1 MQARSSF
8 VNPLLH
14 EILEAKRREVRLL
27 RESAPPRWKRD
38 RSLSVRD
45 FRGALGQG
53 DRVHLIAEIKY
64 ASPSLGRIRWG
75 PEACVI
81 AKGYQGAGASAISL
95 ITDRNYFQGA
105 LGLLPGLRA
114 EVTLPVLRKDFII
127 DETQVL
133 ESYAY
138 GADAIL
144 LIARILALQDLRRLM
159 QIAARLGMAV
169 LTEVH
174 DEEDLE
180 KACRCGAEI
189 IGINNRN
196 LDTFEVDFSTT
207 SRLAPRVPR
216 GCLLVSESG
225 VKGEEDIRTLWDLG
239 VHAVLVGT
247 VLMKSADPAEK
258 AAGLVRAG
266 GRLHGESEDLRHYQP

>member
-1 MQARSSF
+1 M
-8 VNPLLH
+8 NPLLH
-14 EILEAKRREVRLL
+14 EIVEAKRWEAGRL
-27 RESAPPRWKRD
+27 RESAPRQWERE
-38 RSLSVRD
+38 RRVAVRD
-45 FRGALGQG
+45 FRGALCRG

-64 ASPSLGRIRWG
+64 ASPSAGRIRWG

-95 ITDRNYFQGA
+95 ITDREFFRGDI
-105 LGLLPGLRA
+105 GLLPQVKA
-114 EVTLPVLRKDFII
+114 AVTLPVLRKDFII
-127 DETQVL
+127 EETQVL

-144 LIARILALQDLRRLM
+144 LIARILPLEDLKRLT
-159 QIAARLGMAV
+159 QIAGRLGMAV

-180 KACRCGAEI
+180 KACRSGADI

-207 SRLAPRVPR
+207 VRLAPRVPR
-216 GCLLVSESG
+216 GSLRVSESG
-225 VKGEEDIRTLWDLG
+225 VKGEEDIRILKELG
-239 VHAVLVGT
+239 FHAVLVGT
-247 VLMKSADPAEK
+247 ILMKSTDPAEK

-266 GRLHGESEDLRHYQP
+266 GRHGEGEDLRHHQP